1 MLSHSSYSA
10 YTVVCLEENISY
22 SMPVYHF
29 YSLYGPQT
37 EFNNI
42 RSMCPHLL
50 QLWLVGAD
58 SGIIYYRSFA
68 SCNSL
73 CNALLLK
80 VQKWYSIY

>member
-29 YSLYGPQT
+29 YCLYGPQT

-50 QLWLVGAD
+50 HLWLVGAD